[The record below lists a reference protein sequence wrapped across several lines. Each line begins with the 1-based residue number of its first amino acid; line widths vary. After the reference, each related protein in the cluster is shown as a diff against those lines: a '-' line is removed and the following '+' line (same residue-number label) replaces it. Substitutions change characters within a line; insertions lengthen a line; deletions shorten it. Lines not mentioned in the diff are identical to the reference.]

1 MQQKATTALFEGVPE
16 SGETVN
22 GYRLDEVKSALQKAI
37 RRGQEEEAMFWAREL
52 MESGKATALWQRLK
66 VIAVE
71 DCAGMLPLLYVVQCS
86 ASAGKS
92 HEPTLFASRAA
103 LELARCEK
111 DRTTDDYLCWI
122 GDKLEKLSDRSVLH
136 EIPDEALDMHTKR
149 GRAMKR
155 AEASFFHVGAV
166 LENESPFYDKRYLG
180 FLKAYYSLC
189 DEESGRP

>member
-52 MESGKATALWQRLK
+52 LESGKATALWQRLK

-71 DCAGMLPLLYVVQCS
+71 DCAGMEPIEFVDHC
-86 ASAGKS
+86 ASG
-92 HEPTLFASRAA
+92 ASRCKEHLIFGLKAA

-111 DRTTDDYLCWI
+111 DRTVDDYATWF
-122 GDKLEKLSDRSVLH
+122 DHKLSVLH
-136 EIPDEALDMHTKR
+136 DNSVLYKIPEEAVDEHTRR
-149 GRAMKR
+149 GRRLGRSHAT
-155 AEASFFHVGAV
+155 FYHVGAV
-166 LENESPFYDKRYLG
+166 LENEGPYYDKQYIR
-180 FLKAYYSLC
+180 FLKARFPLE
-189 DEESGRP
+189 DEDG